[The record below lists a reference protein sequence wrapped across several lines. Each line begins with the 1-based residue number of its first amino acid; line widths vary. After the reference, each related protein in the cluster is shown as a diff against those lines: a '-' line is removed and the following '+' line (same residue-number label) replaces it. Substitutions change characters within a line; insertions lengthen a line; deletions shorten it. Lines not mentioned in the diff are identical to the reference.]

1 MAQHDTTP
9 ENAPAKK
16 TYPPKVSFY
25 QDKEDTDRIR
35 GAILYTQAT
44 EGPRTLSQF
53 LHRAAMTEVER
64 LEAKYNDG
72 KPFPPIQAHELTKGR
87 PIGS

>member
-1 MAQHDTTP
+1 MSENTP
-9 ENAPAKK
+9 SEGQTPAKK

-25 QDKEDTDRIR
+25 QDKDDTDRIR

-53 LHRAAMTEVER
+53 LHRAAMAEVER

-72 KPFPPIQAHELTKGR
+72 KPFPAIRAHELPKGR
-87 PIGS
+87 PLST